1 MHAKFSMIGR
11 IGSEFTKR
19 SIEKGGFISFSIA
32 VERPYRNAEGKRPVD
47 FFECKASGNCMQ
59 ILENYAGKGD
69 LIFVEGRQ
77 QVNKWVS
84 DGQPKAMVVF
94 NVHSVE
100 LLGKKKEHS
109 IPDTPSSYS
118 EEGIEDDKLSSYVPE
133 DMDYQN

>member
-1 MHAKFSMIGR
+1 MHAKFTMIGR
-11 IGSEFTKR
+11 IGSDHKKWSKET
-19 SIEKGGFISFSIA
+19 GGFISFSIA
-32 VERPYRNAEGKRPVD
+32 VERPYKNADGKRPVD

-59 ILENYAGKGD
+59 ILENYASKGD

-94 NVHSVE
+94 NVQSVE
-100 LLGKKKEHS
+100 LLAKKKEHS

-118 EEGIEDDKLSSYVPE
+118 EEGIEDIKSLSYVPE